1 MAKCMNDGSH
11 SIGYNTQIPE
21 IHKEETMG
29 SNCRSKLL
37 RSVPI
42 QKCLIAANLKIEV
55 YAKSNLGNAID
66 QTSLVQ
72 LQDRAQGDPISY

>member
-1 MAKCMNDGSH
+1 MAKCMMYLIQMVIKTKG
-11 SIGYNTQIPE
+11 PE
-21 IHKEETMG
+21 IHRDETLC
-29 SNCRSKLL
+29 SNCWTKLL

-42 QKCLIAANLKIEV
+42 QKCLIVANLKIEES
-55 YAKSNLGNAID
+55 AKSNLGNEID